1 MRDVMTGPELNRAT
15 RLLRGGEPW
24 ADIRDQFDVAPAD
37 IDKYREDL
45 ERRAAKPG
53 DAERLPTPAEAE
65 QNVRDRER
73 LDELFHSRRKS
84 PFTTKRAFGGRRQ
97 RKGR

>member
-1 MRDVMTGPELNRAT
+1 MRDAMTGPELNRAT

-24 ADIRDQFDVAPAD
+24 DLVREQFDVAPAD
-37 IDKYREDL
+37 VDKYRADL

-53 DAERLPTPAEAE
+53 EAERLPTPAEVE
-65 QNVRDRER
+65 QNVRERER
-73 LDELFHSRRKS
+73 LDELFHSRGKS